1 MRAIILAAGIGRR
14 MRPLTL
20 TTHKSLLKIGDR
32 TLLGRLIDMLI
43 AHGVT
48 NVAIVTG
55 YRAEEIRQH
64 ALDLYPDLDFLFV
77 HNDRYAET
85 NNIYSLALALEQV
98 PMDDDIVLIES
109 DLVVELAVF
118 NRLFAS
124 PEPNVAL
131 LDRYRSGMDGTVVT
145 VVDNVVRSV
154 IPPHLQGS
162 DFNFADKYKTL
173 NIYKFSQAFCLG
185 SFKRLITYYA
195 QAIDSNCYYEAIL
208 GIIIT
213 MQQEVIHAA
222 ILQNER
228 WAELDDPNDLDSARY
243 TFEADQR
250 YSALQRSQGSYWNYE
265 VLDFCFLRN
274 MYFPTGSVLSELRN
288 ALPTLLHNY
297 GSTQTLLDRKLSYY
311 LLCQPERCIAL
322 NGASQ
327 AFPLLAQFFAG
338 RRVLIPCP
346 TFGEYRRI
354 FPTAAE
360 YFDEIGFDLDLFLPL
375 AQDAEVIVFVN
386 PNNPTGTLLPSD
398 WIYNFAVDHPEKWL
412 IVDESFI
419 DFADRPSM
427 MVLLEEQ
434 PLDNVILLKSL
445 SKTLGVPGLRLGYTY
460 SSNAEFNLFMRSHLP
475 IWNLNSLAE
484 HFLEII
490 LKHREAIATSF
501 QSTARD
507 RVEFAEMLAT
517 LPSVAKVFASGGNF
531 LLVKL
536 HLNRSSA
543 QALAETLLTSR
554 SIYIKDVSS
563 RFKGEGVFFRLAVRT
578 HKDHLHLVR
587 AMEDLAIKLPYSQDL
602 SNN

>member
-32 TLLGRLIDMLI
+32 TLLGRLTEMLI
-43 AHGVT
+43 ANGVT
-48 NVAIVTG
+48 KIAIVTG
-55 YRAEEIRQH
+55 YRADEIRQQ
-64 ALDLYPDLDFLFV
+64 AIDLDPAGDFLFV

-98 PMDDDIVLIES
+98 PIDDEIVLIES
-109 DLVVELAVF
+109 DLVVEPSVF
-118 NRLFAS
+118 SRLFAS

-145 VVDNVVRSV
+145 VVDNIVRSV

-173 NIYKFSQAFCLG
+173 NIYKFSQAFCSG
-185 SFKRLITYYA
+185 AFKRLITYYA

-208 GIIIT
+208 GMIIT

-222 ILQNER
+222 ILENER
-228 WAELDDPNDLDSARY
+228 WAELDDPNDLDAARY
-243 TFEADQR
+243 IFEPDRR
-250 YSALQRSQGSYWNYE
+250 YATLQAAQGSYWNYE

-274 MYFPTGSVLSELRN
+274 MYFPTGSVISELRN
-288 ALPTLLHNY
+288 ALPALLHNY
-297 GSTQTLLDRKLSYY
+297 GATQTQLDRKLSYH
-311 LLCQPERCIAL
+311 LLCQPDRCIVL

-327 AFPLLAQFFAG
+327 AFPILEQFFVN

-354 FPTAAE
+354 FPTAAA
-360 YFDEIGFDLDLFLPL
+360 YFDEIGFDLDRFLPL
-375 AQDAEVIVFVN
+375 AETAEVIVFVN
-386 PNNPTGTLLPSD
+386 PNNPTGTLLPSE
-398 WIYNFAVDHPEKWL
+398 WIYDFAAAHPEQWL
-412 IVDESFI
+412 VVDESFI

-427 MVLLEEQ
+427 MALLEDR
-434 PLDNVILLKSL
+434 PLPNVIILKSL

-460 SSNAEFNLFMRSHLP
+460 CSNPEFNTFMRSHLP

-501 QSTARD
+501 QSTAKD
-507 RVEFAEMLAT
+507 RVQFAQMLET
-517 LPSVAKVFASGGNF
+517 LPFVAKVFPSGGNF

-536 HLNRSSA
+536 DLNRGA
-543 QALAETLLTSR
+543 AGVLAEDLLTSR

-563 RFKGEGVFFRLAVRT
+563 RFRGEAALFRLAVRT
-578 HKDHLHLVR
+578 DEDNLRLVR
-587 AMEDLAIKLPYSQDL
+587 EMQDLATKVAFL
-602 SNN
+602 

>member
-20 TTHKSLLKIGDR
+20 TTHKALLKIGDR
-32 TLLGRLIDMLI
+32 TLLGRLIEMLM
-43 AHGVT
+43 AHEVT
-48 NVAIVTG
+48 KVAIVTG

-64 ALDLYPDLDFLFV
+64 ALTLYPSVDFMFV

-109 DLVVELAVF
+109 DLVVEPSVF
-118 NRLFAS
+118 TRLFAS

-131 LDRYRSGMDGTVVT
+131 LDRYQSGMDGTVVT

-154 IPPHLQGS
+154 IPPHLQES

-173 NIYKFSQAFCLG
+173 NIYKFSQAFCSG
-185 SFKRLITYYA
+185 PFKRLMTYYA
-195 QAIDSNCYYEAIL
+195 KAIDSNCYYEAIL

-222 ILQNER
+222 ILHNEQ

-243 TFEADQR
+243 TFEPDQR
-250 YSALQRSQGSYWNYE
+250 YAALQRSQGSYWNYE

-274 MYFPTGSVLSELRN
+274 MYFPTGSIFSELRN
-288 ALPTLLHNY
+288 ALPSLLHNY
-297 GSTQTLLDRKLSYY
+297 GANQTLLNQKLSYH
-311 LLCQPERCIAL
+311 LLCQPERCVVL

-327 AFPLLAQFFAG
+327 AFPILGQFFAD

-346 TFGEYRRI
+346 TFGEYHRT

-360 YFDEIGFDLDLFLPL
+360 YFDEIGFDLDQFLPL
-375 AQDAEVIVFVN
+375 AQAAEVIVFVN

-398 WIYNFAVDHPEKWL
+398 WIYRFAADHPEKWL
-412 IVDESFI
+412 VVDESFI
-419 DFADRPSM
+419 DFADRPSLM
-427 MVLLEEQ
+427 TLLEKQ
-434 PLDNVILLKSL
+434 PLINVIILKSL

-460 SSNAEFNLFMRSHLP
+460 CSNAEFNTFMQRHLP

-484 HFLEII
+484 HFLEIV

-501 QSTARD
+501 QSTQRD
-507 RVEFAEMLAT
+507 RARFTEMLET
-517 LPSVAKVFASGGNF
+517 LPFVAKVFPSGGNF
-531 LLVKL
+531 LLIKL
-536 HLNRSSA
+536 HLNRRAA
-543 QALAETLLTSR
+543 QSLAEALLTSR

-563 RFKGEGVFFRLAVRT
+563 RFRGAGAFFRLAVRT
-578 HKDHLHLVR
+578 HEDHSRLVR
-587 AMEDLAIKLPYSQDL
+587 EMQDL
-602 SNN
+602 VMKLAL